1 MYTVGALMTYAFKQ
15 TFSQQFIYKPS
26 SKTKLKKT
34 NKQGKSL
41 SHVHGLPLTSEWHLC
56 SN

>member
-1 MYTVGALMTYAFKQ
+1 MTYAFKQ